1 MKFKVG
7 DKVRVV
13 FKPEVYSPG
22 YVYNFGRVGKVIE
35 VSSTWGYKVQYS
47 DNPYDY
53 GWWKFDSSLEL
64 VNEKESEVFYMVKRE
79 GSGVYGTKKHHE
91 TEEQAYAEAKRLAEQ
106 HPGHKFYVLKT
117 VGYMEVKNPEA
128 KKVEL

>member
-13 FKPEVYSPG
+13 YKPDVYA
-22 YVYNFGRVGKVIE
+22 FGRVGKVAD

-47 DNPYDY
+47 DDPYDHV
-53 GWWKFDSSLEL
+53 WWKFDSSLEL
-64 VNEKESEVFYMVKRE
+64 VNEKESDVFYMVKRE
-79 GSGVYGTKKHHE
+79 GEGATQVRHFTEKSAHEEALRLAKKH
-91 TEEQAYAEAKRLAEQ
+91 
-106 HPGHKFYVLKT
+106 PGVKFYILKA
-117 VGYMEVKNPEA
+117 VGYVHLELPEP

>member
-13 FKPEVYSPG
+13 YKPDVYR
-22 YVYNFGRVGKVIE
+22 FGRVGTVIE
-35 VSSTWGYKVQYS
+35 VSNGWGYKVQYF
-47 DNPYDY
+47 DNPDNFD
-53 GWWKFDSSLEL
+53 WWTLDSSLEL
-64 VNEKESEVFYMVKRE
+64 VDEKESEVFYMVKRE

-91 TEEQAYAEAKRLAEQ
+91 TEEQAYEEAKRLAEQ
-106 HPGHKFYVLKT
+106 HPGHKFYVLKA